1 MPVIH
6 RDTWAPSWNL
16 SSGGWMPLVRALAKL
31 FRVVT
36 KLVTLFWPSST
47 SVCIYSVERRSNT
60 NMCRWGFLS
69 QNILAQW
76 IVVMRDRK
84 CAVSHFPVVF
94 PRHGTLRSL
103 KTYKDILDLHWF
115 SSQFAES
122 SAQFRSKTVLIHNFN
137 SLTQGCVTWQA

>member
-1 MPVIH
+1 MILETVIWFPK
-6 RDTWAPSWNL
+6 TL
-16 SSGGWMPLVRALAKL
+16 SIRELLIFDSLYIRQPFNWSTHGWYNWLNWLLLRKRA
-31 FRVVT
+31 
-36 KLVTLFWPSST
+36 S
-47 SVCIYSVERRSNT
+47 ERRSNT

-84 CAVSHFPVVF
+84 CAVSHFSVVF

-122 SAQFRSKTVLIHNFN
+122 SAQFRSKTVLIHNFS
-137 SLTQGCVTWQA
+137 SLTQGYVTWQA